1 MEALHPKDIVF
12 FRELLTQQ
20 LNELLSMAERT
31 VNTLVQSGEW
41 AAADPL
47 DQAVMENERNYTL
60 RIRDR
65 ESHLIKK
72 ITAALA
78 KIEDGSFGICESC
91 GDEIAL
97 ARLKARPV
105 TSYCIR
111 CKTQMEAF
119 EKVAGF

>member
-1 MEALHPKDIVF
+1 M
-12 FRELLTQQ
+12 ELLQPEDIAFFKACLNQQ
-20 LNELLSMAERT
+20 LHELLDNAERT
-31 VNTLVQSGEW
+31 VNTMVQSGEW
-41 AAADPL
+41 AADPL
-47 DQAVMENERNYTL
+47 DQAAMENDRNYTL

-72 ITAALA
+72 IAAALE

-105 TSYCIR
+105 TAYCIR

>member
-1 MEALHPKDIVF
+1 MESLQPQDIAYF
-12 FRELLTQQ
+12 KELLNQQ
-20 LNELLSMAERT
+20 LNELLDNAERT

-41 AAADPL
+41 AADPL
-47 DQAVMENERNYTL
+47 DQAAMENDRNYTL

-72 ITAALA
+72 IAMALE

-91 GDEIAL
+91 GDDIAL

-119 EKVAGF
+119 EKVAG

>member
-1 MEALHPKDIVF
+1 M
-12 FRELLTQQ
+12 ELLQPEDITFFKACLNQQ
-20 LNELLSMAERT
+20 LHELLDNAERT
-31 VNTLVQSGEW
+31 VNTMVQSGEW
-41 AAADPL
+41 AADPL
-47 DQAVMENERNYTL
+47 DQAAMENDRNYTL

-72 ITAALA
+72 IAAALE

-105 TSYCIR
+105 TAYCIR